1 MTWLLHNYFLPTL
14 SSPSEEQEGQA
25 LVNLSPLS
33 PLLKQYKNLLK
44 LTTRDASLKSRYKS
58 EITKVLRDIDR
69 WVGEAKVAASASLFS
84 SYGAGAAQMDDEE
97 DERERWALERL
108 SESLLEKGGLV
119 PVSSK
124 YA

>member
-14 SSPSEEQEGQA
+14 SSPSEEQEGRA

-69 WVGEAKVAASASLFS
+69 WVGEAQVAASASLFS
-84 SYGAGAAQMDDEE
+84 SYGAGAVQMDDEE

>member
-1 MTWLLHNYFLPTL
+1 M
-14 SSPSEEQEGQA
+14 
-25 LVNLSPLS
+25 VNLSPLS

-84 SYGAGAAQMDDEE
+84 SYGAGSVQMDDEE